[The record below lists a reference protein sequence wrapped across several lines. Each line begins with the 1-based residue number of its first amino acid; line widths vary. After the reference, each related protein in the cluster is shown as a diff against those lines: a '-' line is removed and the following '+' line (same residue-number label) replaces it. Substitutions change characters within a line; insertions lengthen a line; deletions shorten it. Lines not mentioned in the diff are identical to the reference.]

1 MSSFSGF
8 EIPELIAH
16 RGFGAY
22 APENT
27 SPAFNIAGA
36 MGAKMVEFD
45 VQLSKDGKLVV
56 IHDENIER
64 TTLGWS
70 DWDAE
75 KSKLVKDLNWEELE
89 NLDAGLWF
97 NKDFAGVRIPLLEQV
112 IKLCLDNKLL
122 INLEIKTANRHEE
135 SGLSLDPEQDEKIT
149 QSLINWLLEIKEKDL
164 SLFKKIVSGLVIS
177 SFSPEALY
185 LVRENFSED
194 EVKLAYL
201 LDIKNWD
208 LDWLRIKEKVKIDMS
223 YLSCVSLNLNQ
234 EVFLLSDKEN
244 RLPEI
249 KSIAG
254 SAVFLAYTVN
264 DLARVRELKEEF
276 GVAGV
281 FSDQFFQSF

>member
-8 EIPELIAH
+8 KIPELIAH
-16 RGFGAY
+16 RGFGFY

-27 SPAFNIAGA
+27 VPAFNRAGA
-36 MGAKMVEFD
+36 MGAEMVEFD

-56 IHDENIER
+56 IHDESIER

-112 IKLCLDNKLL
+112 IKLCLDNNLL

-164 SLFKKIVSGLVIS
+164 FLFKKIVSGLVIS

-185 LVRENFSED
+185 LVRKNFSED

-254 SAVFLAYTVN
+254 SAVLLAYTVN
-264 DLARVRELKEEF
+264 DLARARELKEEF